1 MVRRLVKY
9 GPGHKRDAGIEWLS
23 RSVCEPGC
31 LSGLVR
37 RRLLAKPETRV
48 RVLALP
54 TPKILQKSSKS
65 EKILDC
71 SPLDLTCVPFMIR
84 FVSFMVRSVSF
95 MALPCHL
102 WYAVRRVV
110 CSFDL
115 SGILKCY
122 LEPLLCRFAGTRT
135 LVSTFQVQ
143 LLNHARIPTIT

>member
-9 GPGHKRDAGIEWLS
+9 GPGHKRDAGIELLS

-65 EKILDC
+65 EKTRGPGDAC
-71 SPLDLTCVPFMIR
+71 PVYWPFR
-84 FVSFMVRSVSF
+84 HVYGHSVTFTAFFVTFLVFLSR
-95 MALPCHL
+95 L
-102 WYAVRRVV
+102 WVTVRRVV
-110 CSFDL
+110 CSFSL
-115 SGILKCY
+115 SSVLKCC

-135 LVSTFQVQ
+135 KVSTF
-143 LLNHARIPTIT
+143 